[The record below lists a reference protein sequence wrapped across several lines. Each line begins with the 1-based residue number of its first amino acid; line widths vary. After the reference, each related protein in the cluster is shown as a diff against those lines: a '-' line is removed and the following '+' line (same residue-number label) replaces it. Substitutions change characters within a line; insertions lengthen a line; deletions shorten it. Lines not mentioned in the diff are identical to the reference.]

1 MTHITESS
9 MTFGP
14 LRREHLFHVEESEGY
29 SMLREKGLK
38 TVEFIYYN
46 PESLKLIFLE
56 AKTSFSNPDSDS
68 SKNFEAN
75 IDEIVEKFSDALDL
89 YLHQLIHKKTDNLFN
104 TIDYNSVE
112 IRFFLVVKIA
122 KRDWIK
128 NIHDA
133 LNVRLQKLSKIK
145 HLWKPRLSVF
155 NEELARKWKL
165 LQDSGDS
172 FWQ

>member
-1 MTHITESS
+1 

-14 LRREHLFHVEESEGY
+14 LKREHLFHVEESEGY

-56 AKTSFSNPDSDS
+56 AKTSFSNPDSGS

-112 IRFFLVVKIA
+112 IRFFLVVKTA
-122 KRDWIK
+122 KRDWIR

-145 HLWKPRLSVF
+145 HLWKPRLNVF
-155 NEELARKWKL
+155 NEESARKWKL